1 MCVHMRAIFSG
12 LWKSDWHLSVL
23 LGLLLLVVF
32 VIYPMGGHGP
42 LAAAVRQFFLSLI
55 LISGAV
61 LVARTRKTLSVIGA
75 LALVTAAVGWARLS
89 TTDQWVSVLSVLM
102 WVVFLVLL
110 AVAILFRV
118 FEEGQINVHRIQGA
132 VAVYLLLGVI
142 WAGCYR
148 LVVEVDPTAFNFP
161 SVTDEGSLMS
171 KLVYFSF
178 VTLTTVGYGDITALA
193 TGARSLAMLEA
204 LTGQLF
210 PAVLIARLVSMEV
223 SHRMEK

>member
-1 MCVHMRAIFSG
+1 MPVFSR
-12 LWKSDWHLSVL
+12 LWRSDWHLSVL

-32 VIYPMGGHGP
+32 IIYPMGGHGP
-42 LAAAVRQFFLSLI
+42 IAATVRQFFLSLV

-61 LVARTRKTLSVIGA
+61 LIARNRKALGVVGA
-75 LALVTAAVGWARLS
+75 LALVTAAAGWLRLGS
-89 TTDQWVSVLSVLM
+89 TDLWVAVLSLVM
-102 WVVFLVLL
+102 WVIFLVLL

-118 FEEGQINVHRIQGA
+118 FEEGEINVHRIQGA

-142 WAGCYR
+142 WSGCYR
-148 LVVEVDPTAFNFP
+148 LVLVADPSAFNFP
-161 SVTDEGSLMS
+161 SVSDEGSLMS

-178 VTLTTVGYGDITALA
+178 VTLTTVGYGDITAVD

>member
-1 MCVHMRAIFSG
+1 MSVILSR
-12 LWKSDWHLSVL
+12 LWRSDWHLSML

-32 VIYPMGGHGP
+32 IIYPMGGRGP

-61 LVARTRKTLSVIGA
+61 LVARTRRGLGVAGA
-75 LALVTAAVGWARLS
+75 LALVTAAAGWARLGS
-89 TTDQWVSVLSVLM
+89 TGEWISVLSLLM
-102 WVVFLVLL
+102 WIVFLVLL
-110 AVAILFRV
+110 AIAILFRV
-118 FEEGQINVHRIQGA
+118 FEEGEINVHRIQGA

-148 LVVEVDPTAFNFP
+148 LVIEADPTAFNFP

-178 VTLTTVGYGDITALA
+178 VSLTTVGYGDITAVD

-223 SHRMEK
+223 SHRLQK

>member
-1 MCVHMRAIFSG
+1 MPVFSR

-32 VIYPMGGHGP
+32 IIYPMGGRGP
-42 LAAAVRQFFLSLI
+42 LAGAVRQFFLSLI

-61 LVARTRKTLSVIGA
+61 LVARNRKTLWIAVA
-75 LALVTAAVGWARLS
+75 LALITAAAGWARLGS
-89 TTDQWVSVLSVLM
+89 SEQWVSVLSLLM
-102 WVVFLVLL
+102 WIVFLVLL

-118 FEEGQINVHRIQGA
+118 FEEGEINVHRIQGA

-148 LVVEVDPTAFNFP
+148 LVVEADPTAFNFP
-161 SVTDEGSLMS
+161 AVADEGSLMS

-178 VTLTTVGYGDITALA
+178 VTLTTVGYGDITALD